1 MKRNYNHLPGVAFSI
16 LMALS
21 LKERHGYEIIKQI
34 EEDSAGKIILGPG
47 ALYTSIRH
55 LNEQKLIKEVSKLN
69 ATGRRYYKLTRLGR
83 SVLNEEINYYASMVD
98 LAKQRHIFRSN
109 YSASFTL

>member
-21 LKERHGYEIIKQI
+21 LKERHGYEIIKQV
-34 EEDSAGKIILGPG
+34 EEDSAGKIKLGPG

-55 LNEQKLIKEVSKLN
+55 LNEKKLIEEVQKTTDTS
-69 ATGRRYYKLTRLGR
+69 RRYYKLTRLGR
-83 SVLNEEINYYASMVD
+83 SALNEEINYYASMVN
-98 LAKQRHIFRSN
+98 LAKQRHIYRSTN
-109 YSASFTL
+109 ASQSL